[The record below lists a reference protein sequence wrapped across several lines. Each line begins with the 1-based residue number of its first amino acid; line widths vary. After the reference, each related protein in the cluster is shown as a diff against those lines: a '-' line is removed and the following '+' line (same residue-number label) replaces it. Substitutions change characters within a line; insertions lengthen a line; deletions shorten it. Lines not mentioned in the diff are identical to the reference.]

1 MSTWDSIIF
10 SSDAVTDLL
19 EEVSVLEDD
28 DLSGALLDACRLA
41 AGDADDDEARAGLGA
56 ATVAA
61 IWSGAPFSAGQLSTS
76 TRSFARASARVRR
89 SCARRRP
96 RRSTFWSPV
105 CPKTS
110 RRPSRISPRPSTSL
124 VSIACCAA

>member
-10 SSDAVTDLL
+10 SSDAVIDLL

-41 AGDADDDEARAGLGA
+41 AGDADDDEVRAGLGA

-61 IWSGAPFSAGQLSTS
+61 IWSGAPFSAGQLVDEYPFIREGIGSCPEELREAAAETFDVLVPGLPEDEQEAVED
-76 TRSFARASARVRR
+76 FAEAVN
-89 SCARRRP
+89 
-96 RRSTFWSPV
+96 
-105 CPKTS
+105 
-110 RRPSRISPRPSTSL
+110 
-124 VSIACCAA
+124 